1 MLFLRSLVFN
11 VFLYVFTAVCSIVA
25 MLIALLRP
33 RKSAAFA
40 RWWSRAWLKVYEIV
54 CGVSYEVKGREHLPE
69 GGCVIAMKHQST
81 WDTFAMFAVFPEPV
95 FVFKSELARIPFFG
109 WTLLRMGCIPI
120 NRGSGKAALDSM
132 IQGTL
137 AAWSRGQQVVVFPEG
152 TRGVVGQIAAYKTG
166 VSHLYHAIGGAFV
179 PVALNSGLL
188 WPRRRFLRP
197 PGVITLEIL
206 PPIAPG
212 LHRKDMQLRL
222 VDGIEKASQRLGG
235 AAAAVDL
242 TSDQQVTAAKSA
254 RRL

>member
-1 MLFLRSLVFN
+1 MLFLRSLIFN
-11 VFLYVFTAVCSIVA
+11 VFLYVFTALSSILA
-25 MLIALLRP
+25 MLIAMIRP

-81 WDTFAMFAVFPEPV
+81 WDTFAMFAIFPEPV

-120 NRGSGKAALDSM
+120 KRGTGKAALDSM
-132 IQGTL
+132 MQGTL
-137 AAWSRGQQVVVFPEG
+137 AAWSRGKQVVVFPEG
-152 TRGVVGQIAAYKTG
+152 TRGMVGQAPAYKTG

-188 WPRRRFLRP
+188 WPRHGFLRP
-197 PGVITLEIL
+197 PGVITVEIL
-206 PPIAPG
+206 PPIPPG
-212 LHRKDMQLRL
+212 LHRKDMQARL
-222 VDGIEKASQRLGG
+222 ADGIEQASQRLSEPLNG
-235 AAAAVDL
+235 VI
-242 TSDQQVTAAKSA
+242 SS
-254 RRL
+254 